1 MRLLPKNLGLVA
13 VICAFVASF
22 AIGAPTTA
30 SAAPVTTIYNNI
42 PSPLPGN
49 LPSWG
54 FEATGTQEFGD
65 RVGFTGTARRLLSV
79 TQTMSSWGCQV
90 GHWYSGDCVT
100 APNAMFTH
108 DVTLNLYNVAAGNAP
123 GNLIGTKTQTFAM
136 PYRPSVDL
144 VHCTGGRWFDGTT
157 CFNGKAFTI
166 TFDFSAQ
173 NLTLPN
179 QVIFGVAYNTT
190 HFGYHPIGETAP
202 CFIAP
207 GGGCPYDSL
216 NVALADPAT
225 TLSAGTNPAPADA
238 YQDTNYSSCANGAIH
253 PFGLDAGCWTG
264 FKPATKFDALEC
276 HKGDGDGDF
285 EDKDGHKHHAHFHHD
300 SCGTGGGD
308 VEDDDSSSGKHFQ
321 SGSTDSAT
329 YSSSADSATITM
341 VGTGLDDGVPVGFTM
356 VAVDYHGITPAIY
369 TLTLTNGRTFS
380 GALLNGT
387 VLLQ

>member
-1 MRLLPKNLGLVA
+1 MRRTLL
-13 VICAFVASF
+13 ICAFIASF
-22 AIGAPTTA
+22 AVVASA
-30 SAAPVTTIYNNI
+30 AVSAAPVTPIYNNI

-65 RVGFTGTARRLLSV
+65 RVGFTTTARRLVSV
-79 TQTMSSWGCQV
+79 TQTMSSWACQL

-100 APNAMFTH
+100 TPGATFTH
-108 DVTLNLYNVAAGNAP
+108 SVTMNLYNVAAGNAP
-123 GNLIGTKTQTFAM
+123 GTVIGTKTQTFVM
-136 PYRPSVDL
+136 PYRPSTDPIN
-144 VHCTGGRWFDGTT
+144 CTGGRWFDGST

-173 NLTLPN
+173 NLNLPN

-190 HFGYHPIGETAP
+190 HYGYSPMGETTACFMAP
-202 CFIAP
+202 P
-207 GGGCPYDSL
+207 TTGGCPYDSL

-225 TLSAGTNPAPADA
+225 TLTAGTQPAPNDA
-238 YQDTNYSSCANGAIH
+238 YQDTKYSSCTNGAIH

-264 FKPATKFDALEC
+264 FKPATEFIALQC
-276 HKGDGDGDF
+276 HQADGDGDF
-285 EDKDGHKHHAHFHHD
+285 GDKDGHKHHAKFHHD

-308 VEDDDSSSGKHFQ
+308 VEDDDSDTGKHFQ
-321 SGSTDSAT
+321 STSTDSAT
-329 YSSSADSATITM
+329 YSSSADSETVTM

-356 VAVDYHGITPAIY
+356 VAVDYHGLTPAIY
-369 TLTLTNGRTFS
+369 TLTLTDGRTFT
-380 GALLNGT
+380 GALLSGT